1 MVCVVSPKNIVP
13 ERGEGSGAN
22 RRRPGP
28 TTQPIGN
35 SITTTPGNSTLVL
48 VRLMMKAE
56 GRRRESLL
64 LRHVRTIWNHVRRC
78 RRIRPRRR
86 RRQPTAATTTI
97 SVLPLVGY
105 ASLLPHT

>member
-1 MVCVVSPKNIVP
+1 MFVCRVT
-13 ERGEGSGAN
+13 EEHY
-22 RRRPGP
+22 
-28 TTQPIGN
+28 
-35 SITTTPGNSTLVL
+35 
-48 VRLMMKAE
+48 
-56 GRRRESLL
+56 
-64 LRHVRTIWNHVRRC
+64 HVRTIWNPVRRC